1 MIDPEVYLMKMS
13 AFSRMLRI
21 EGLSV
26 GTAETADA
34 CRILTVLGMDDRA
47 RVKTALRTVYAK
59 SREEQATFDRVF
71 DGFFIPEAAMR
82 RQAEEFMRQQ
92 QALEQGRREAE
103 RDLQLNGKAMELSE
117 SQRETYAAMP
127 ASAREGLRA
136 FLERYR
142 ESAERSPDLYNNFI
156 HSVFAKTLMEQQ
168 LMMEDAALGCED
180 IDPEL
185 GLMFRDISSFQD
197 AEIPR
202 AIDFVRR
209 LSQQI
214 NAELSAKRRR
224 GSHSGALDFRRTI
237 RKGLET
243 GGSFYR
249 LSHRKRRT
257 RRRCLTLVCDVS
269 GSMLQFSE
277 FVLRFMQALGSVS
290 DSSRCFLF
298 SEEMVEADPFS
309 LQNMDLFRG
318 YVRDSGV
325 YGKGTNLGA
334 ALEKL
339 CALRPSAL
347 SAATTLVILSDTKTV
362 DQPRALRALA
372 EAKRMCGQLLFLNP
386 LPENRWPHLKSAQAV
401 SSVCPMLSCNTLSA
415 LSRACRGLI
424 G

>member
-1 MIDPEVYLMKMS
+1 
-13 AFSRMLRI
+13 
-21 EGLSV
+21 
-26 GTAETADA
+26 
-34 CRILTVLGMDDRA
+34 
-47 RVKTALRTVYAK
+47 
-59 SREEQATFDRVF
+59 
-71 DGFFIPEAAMR
+71 
-82 RQAEEFMRQQ
+82 
-92 QALEQGRREAE
+92 
-103 RDLQLNGKAMELSE
+103 
-117 SQRETYAAMP
+117 
-127 ASAREGLRA
+127 
-136 FLERYR
+136 
-142 ESAERSPDLYNNFI
+142 
-156 HSVFAKTLMEQQ
+156 
-168 LMMEDAALGCED
+168 
-180 IDPEL
+180 
-185 GLMFRDISSFQD
+185 
-197 AEIPR
+197 
-202 AIDFVRR
+202 
-209 LSQQI
+209 
-214 NAELSAKRRR
+214 
-224 GSHSGALDFRRTI
+224 
-237 RKGLET
+237 
-243 GGSFYR
+243 
-249 LSHRKRRT
+249 
-257 RRRCLTLVCDVS
+257 
-269 GSMLQFSE
+269 MLQFSE